1 MGESAMLNIVVAS
14 MDSLMRRRLSQP
26 LGTHG
31 GGLFESASGTK
42 YYCKIYQ
49 DAGQAYAEAVANSI
63 YRALELRAP
72 ASVLFDPGNGGV
84 HGIANE
90 YIEGCCLAGSGLTP
104 ALADKLLDGVAAD
117 ILLANWDAPGLI
129 NDNLVLLPDGELVRI
144 DNGGTFA
151 YRAQGALKPADMLE
165 RIDEWDIFTGKLPGI
180 SISTDSYVAATHAA
194 GCLSLDA
201 ILPRIRDQVVKI
213 GRFADMTEDFEKLL
227 PAFGWIDGAT
237 RDAMY
242 RMLRSRFSLLCVRAG
257 II

>member
-1 MGESAMLNIVVAS
+1 MGESAMLDIVVAS
-14 MDSLMRRRLSQP
+14 MGSLMCRRLSEP
-26 LGTHG
+26 LGTHDG
-31 GGLFESASGTK
+31 GIFESATGAK
-42 YYCKIYQ
+42 HYLKLYH

-63 YRALELRAP
+63 YNALGLRAP
-72 ASVLFDPGNGGV
+72 ASALFDPGSGGV
-84 HGIANE
+84 RGIANE
-90 YIEGCCLAGSGLTP
+90 YIEGCCLAGSKLT
-104 ALADKLLDGVAAD
+104 AKLADKLLDGVAAD

-129 NDNLVLLPDGELVRI
+129 NDNLILLPDGELARI
-144 DNGGTFA
+144 DSGGTFA
-151 YRAQGALKPADMLE
+151 YRARGTLKPADMLE

-213 GRFADMTEDFEKLL
+213 GKFADMTEGFERLP

-237 RDAMY
+237 RDAMC
-242 RMLRSRFSLLCVRAG
+242 RMLRSRFSLLCARTG